1 MKSKN
6 ILALILITGVI
17 GIFLSGCLE
26 LNPIISTQTDSL
38 CIMNI
43 STTLPDTAALRY
55 GNLLYYPEENL
66 GIRFADV
73 LSDSRCPTNVDCFW
87 EGVAEIELG
96 LKINSGPE
104 IIIPIKIF
112 GYVDIEN
119 SSRHEYVD
127 TLGYRIFLMEMNPYP
142 AYPGE
147 YDYSEYCA
155 TISIN
160 KNSSRGKS
168 WKQKQ

>member
-1 MKSKN
+1 MKLKN

-38 CIMNI
+38 
-43 STTLPDTAALRY
+43 PDTATVHY
-55 GNLLYYPEENL
+55 GNILYYPKENL
-66 GIRFADV
+66 SIRFIDV
-73 LSDSRCPTNVDCFW
+73 HSDSRCPTNVVCFW
-87 EGVAEIELG
+87 EGVAEIKLG
-96 LKINSGPE
+96 LQINSEPE

-119 SSRHEYVD
+119 SSRHECVD
-127 TLGYRIFLMEMNPYP
+127 TLGYRISLMEMNPYP
-142 AYPGE
+142 ADPGE
-147 YDYSEYCA
+147 YDYSEYIA

-168 WKQKQ
+168 